1 MTYEIRIDLEARDFL
16 HSLDKKSRRII
27 KQNLRKLE
35 SNPYPGP
42 QNSIGDIEEVM
53 VKGREVFRMHI
64 SRSYTA
70 FYKVKEQE
78 EKVVVTEIVDIDKAH
93 KMYD

>member
-16 HSLDKKSRRII
+16 NSLDEKSRRII

-42 QNSIGDIEEVM
+42 QNSIGDIEEVT